1 VRIDLLTIFPELCT
15 QVLAHSLL
23 AKALAEA
30 TVTVQAHDI
39 RAQATDAHHTVDD
52 APFGGGAGM
61 VLKPEPLVAALEA
74 LPALPGRQVVLLS
87 PRGETLTQAL
97 VRELARLPQL
107 VLVCGRYEGVD
118 ERVRAGGWIDRELS
132 VGDYV
137 LMGGELPALTVV
149 EAVTR
154 YVQGVI
160 GNPDSLRE
168 ESFAEGW
175 VTPEEAAALL
185 GIDRAAAAQ
194 VLAEGLVEYP
204 QYTRPR
210 EFRGRVVPEVLLSG
224 HHERIDRWRKL
235 QALRLTLERQQRR
248 LARWR
253 DAAEDHRSGAAGA
266 DREGERQ

>member
-1 VRIDLLTIFPELCT
+1 MRIDILTIFPELCA

-30 TVTVQAHDI
+30 TVTVEAHDL
-39 RAQATDAHHTVDD
+39 RAYTADAHRTVDD
-52 APFGGGAGM
+52 TPFGGGAGM

-74 LPALPGRQVVLLS
+74 LPRLPGGQVALLS
-87 PRGETLTQAL
+87 PRGETLTQA
-97 VRELARLPQL
+97 VVAELARLPQL

-118 ERVRAGGWIDRELS
+118 ERVRAGGWFDRELS

-154 YVQGVI
+154 QVSGVI
-160 GNPDSLRE
+160 GNPASLRE
-168 ESFAEGW
+168 ESFADGW
-175 VTPEEAAALL
+175 ITPEEAMALL
-185 GIDRAAAAQ
+185 GIDRAAAVQLLADG
-194 VLAEGLVEYP
+194 VLEYP
-204 QYTRPR
+204 HYTRPQ
-210 EFRGRVVPEVLLSG
+210 EFRGRRVPEVLLSG
-224 HHERIDRWRKL
+224 HHDRIDRWRKL

-253 DAAEDHRSGAAGA
+253 AAAMENSNGSADA